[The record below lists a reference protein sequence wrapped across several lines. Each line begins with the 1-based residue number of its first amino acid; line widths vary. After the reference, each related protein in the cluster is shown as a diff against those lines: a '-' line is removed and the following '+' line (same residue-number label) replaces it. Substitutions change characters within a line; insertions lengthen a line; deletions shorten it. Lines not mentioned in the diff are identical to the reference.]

1 MHTTP
6 QHPRP
11 FFFGRDK
18 EDCGFLRNHLPWD
31 TRGLHLN
38 RGESK
43 VKQAKAKPNH
53 PSIHPSINQPT
64 DRLQRAATQRNAAQ
78 RSQRQWQRRGP
89 AAAPEKKRSTTG
101 TSPGKKEKTTP
112 GPGDAVRHEPAL
124 LLRIASVRRGGYGL
138 VLVAGLCGLCIAQ
151 HYTALYCMLRGCT
164 SPIWLRESCL
174 LPSCHGSLTSHFLA
188 WPFVGKYEGVP
199 QAAYCPSTIAYL
211 PTLPTYN
218 TIHTTGQYNS
228 TQFKFFNA
236 IFPTHPNQ
244 HSPMPPKQTP
254 PK

>member
-31 TRGLHLN
+31 TRGLQLN

-43 VKQAKAKPNH
+43 VKQAKPKPNH
-53 PSIHPSINQPT
+53 PSIHQSINQPT

-138 VLVAGLCGLCIAQ
+138 VLVAGLCIVL
-151 HYTALYCMLRGCT
+151 YVLYCIVCSGGCT

-211 PTLPTYN
+211 PTYLQHNTHNRTIQLN
-218 TIHTTGQYNS
+218 TIQILQRNISHASKS
-228 TQFKFFNA
+228 TQPNA
-236 IFPTHPNQ
+236 PKTN
-244 HSPMPPKQTP
+244 PPK
-254 PK
+254 